1 LIYKINF
8 DIAVVGNNRTA
19 FNVVENVNTR
29 TFDDYSEA
37 KQTIDDIANELINKN
52 LPIFEDVSLGI
63 ERHCIAF
70 RLTKSTDKT
79 SEEVVEYFFV
89 ELNEDLD
96 DIHRKEMKN

>member
-70 RLTKSTDKT
+70 SLTKATDTT

-89 ELNEDLD
+89 ELNESLD
-96 DIHRKEMKN
+96 KNHRKEMKN